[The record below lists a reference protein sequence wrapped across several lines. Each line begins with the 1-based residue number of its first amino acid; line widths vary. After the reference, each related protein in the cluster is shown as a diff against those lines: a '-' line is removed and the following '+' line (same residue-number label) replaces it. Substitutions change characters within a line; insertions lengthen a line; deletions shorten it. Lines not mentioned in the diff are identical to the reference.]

1 MAITLR
7 PIVPDEF
14 DAFFRA
20 NSSAF
25 GRLPSEEVLAIW
37 RPTCDFARSLAA
49 FDGEQIVGTAGAF
62 SFELTVPG
70 TAALP
75 AAGVT
80 WVAVV
85 PTHRRQGILRAMMR
99 QQLLDV
105 RTRGEPL
112 AVLGASESNIY
123 GRFGYG
129 LATSMMSVE
138 IERAHAQ
145 LTAAAQ
151 AAASAPGGRVRL
163 VSHEEALS
171 LLPPLYDH
179 VRWQRAGMVA
189 RDEVLWRFTLRFPQA
204 RADQGP
210 RFYVVYENAAGE
222 VEGAAYY
229 RVASHWEH
237 DLPKSVLMVE
247 DLFALTP
254 QARAALWRYCLSVD
268 LVEMVRGE
276 RLPLDA
282 PLRWL
287 LADPRRMRV
296 TQMVDELW
304 VRLVDVPAALCGR
317 RYAAA
322 GRIVFEIADAFLPE
336 NSGRYALETEGTD
349 TESAAAATC
358 GRTEAAPDLALEV
371 ADLGAA
377 YLGGVRF
384 RSLAD
389 AGRVREL
396 VPGAVARADALF
408 ATALAPYCG
417 TNF

>member
-1 MAITLR
+1 MTITLR

-20 NSSAF
+20 NNSAF

-37 RPTCDFARSLAA
+37 RPTCDFTRSLAA

-70 TAALP
+70 PVALP

-105 RTRGEPL
+105 RQRGEPL
-112 AVLGASESNIY
+112 AVLGASESSIY

-129 LATSMMSVE
+129 LATSVMSVE

-145 LTAAAQ
+145 LTVTAQTAAN
-151 AAASAPGGRVRL
+151 APGGRVRL
-163 VSHEEALS
+163 VSHEEALIV
-171 LLPPLYDH
+171 LPPLYSQ
-179 VRWQRAGMVA
+179 VRWKRAGMVT
-189 RDEVLWRFTLRFPQA
+189 RDDVLWRFTLRFPLA
-204 RADQGP
+204 HAGQGP

-222 VEGAAYY
+222 VEGAVYY
-229 RVASHWEH
+229 RVTSHWEH
-237 DLPKSVLMVE
+237 ELPRSVLVVE
-247 DLFALTP
+247 DMFTLTP
-254 QARAALWRYCLSVD
+254 QAQAALWRYCLGVD
-268 LVEMVRGE
+268 LIEMVRGE
-276 RLPLDA
+276 RLPVDA
-282 PLRWL
+282 TLRWL
-287 LADPRRMRV
+287 LANPRRMRV
-296 TQMVDELW
+296 TQMVDDLW
-304 VRLVDVPAALCGR
+304 LRLVDVPAALSGR
-317 RYAAA
+317 GYAAA
-322 GRIVFEIADAFLPE
+322 GWIVFEVADAFLPE
-336 NSGRYALETEGTD
+336 NSGRFALETELKETGSAVATCRR
-349 TESAAAATC
+349 TEST
-358 GRTEAAPDLALEV
+358 PDLALEV

-396 VPGAVARADALF
+396 VPGAIARADALF
-408 ATALAPYCG
+408 ATARAPYCG
-417 TNF
+417 TAF